1 MPLSKGVLSI
11 LNHIEMLHWSPG
23 WKMNFWTS
31 DLLITKKKKKK
42 GSVPA
47 RRILGFAAAQEKH
60 SRNVK
65 DPVTTES
72 HFLPQRELWH

>member
-1 MPLSKGVLSI
+1 MLLSKGVLSI
-11 LNHIEMLHWSPG
+11 LNNIEMLHWSPG

-42 GSVPA
+42 ERLCPRGTNSA
-47 RRILGFAAAQEKH
+47 ILGFAAAQEKH

-65 DPVTTES
+65 DPGDNRVPFPAS
-72 HFLPQRELWH
+72 A

>member
-1 MPLSKGVLSI
+1 MLLSKGVLSI
-11 LNHIEMLHWSPG
+11 LNNIEMLHWSPG

-47 RRILGFAAAQEKH
+47 RRILPFWDSLLRK
-60 SRNVK
+60 RNIRAMSK
-65 DPVTTES
+65 T
-72 HFLPQRELWH
+72 R